1 MAAMTCRRSGLCCV
15 TCIISVNSG
24 ELEGFVSLEGVV
36 LFPALGEKMISYFG
50 CDSHCRIISFRCNG
64 NIYCLGRCAIQ

>member
-1 MAAMTCRRSGLCCV
+1 MAVMTCRRSGLCCV

-50 CDSHCRIISFRCNG
+50 CDSHS
-64 NIYCLGRCAIQ
+64 YVVVLGVIEIFIV